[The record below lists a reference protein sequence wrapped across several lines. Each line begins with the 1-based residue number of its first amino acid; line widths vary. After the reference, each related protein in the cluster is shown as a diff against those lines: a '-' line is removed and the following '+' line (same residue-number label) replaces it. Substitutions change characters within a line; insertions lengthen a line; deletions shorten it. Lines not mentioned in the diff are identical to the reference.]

1 MGAVVCVGRLQT
13 VCVGKKAAAACVHIP
28 SLAFQHPCAKEE
40 GHSGKAMLGVT
51 VTKEEGHSGKATLG
65 VTVTKEEGHSGKATL
80 GVTVTKEEG
89 HRGKAT
95 LGVTI
100 TQPKD
105 DDTLHSNS
113 HDAERDHI
121 DNDMLYVDFRSHGL
135 TASVFVYSWYTS
147 GRLPHARRHFSKPK
161 IQEGRLLI

>member
-40 GHSGKAMLGVT
+40 GHSGKAM
-51 VTKEEGHSGKATLG
+51 LG

>member
-13 VCVGKKAAAACVHIP
+13 VCVGKKAAAACVHTP

-40 GHSGKAMLGVT
+40 GHSGKA
-51 VTKEEGHSGKATLG
+51 TLG
-65 VTVTKEEGHSGKATL
+65 VTV
-80 GVTVTKEEG
+80 
-89 HRGKAT
+89 
-95 LGVTI
+95 

-121 DNDMLYVDFRSHGL
+121 DNDTLYVDFRSHGL
-135 TASVFVYSWYTS
+135 PASVFIYSWYTS
-147 GRLPHARRHFSKPK
+147 GRLPNTRRHFSNPK
-161 IQEGRLLI
+161 IQEDRLLI

>member
-1 MGAVVCVGRLQT
+1 MEDVLRGMGAVVCVGRLQT

-28 SLAFQHPCAKEE
+28 SLAFQHPCA
-40 GHSGKAMLGVT
+40 
-51 VTKEEGHSGKATLG
+51 
-65 VTVTKEEGHSGKATL
+65 KEEGHSGKATL